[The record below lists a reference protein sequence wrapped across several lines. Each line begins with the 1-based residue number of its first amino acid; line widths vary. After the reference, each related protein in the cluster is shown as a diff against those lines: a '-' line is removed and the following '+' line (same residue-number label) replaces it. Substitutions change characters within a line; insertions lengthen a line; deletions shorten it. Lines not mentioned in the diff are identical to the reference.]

1 MNYMNSLSRG
11 AATMRRR
18 VSMQEAE
25 GDEMRQI
32 NIEYCTW
39 KIFIVDIFTSCNYLY
54 FYIIIFLY
62 QDAFWITP

>member
-1 MNYMNSLSRG
+1 
-11 AATMRRR
+11 
-18 VSMQEAE
+18 MQEAE